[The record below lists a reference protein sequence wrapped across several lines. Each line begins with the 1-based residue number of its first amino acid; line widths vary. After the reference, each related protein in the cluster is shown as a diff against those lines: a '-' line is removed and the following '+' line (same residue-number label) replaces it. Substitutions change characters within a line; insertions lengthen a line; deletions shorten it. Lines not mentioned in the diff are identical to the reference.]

1 MREAVERRGRR
12 GRRDNVDE
20 VEACNAVVK
29 WGTVDTPPGLILYL
43 GWPFS
48 LGH

>member
-29 WGTVDTPPGLILYL
+29 WGTVDGYICKL
-43 GWPFS
+43 GS
-48 LGH
+48 VQRA